1 MEEKTNDINEGTAL
15 IFEDDNGCF
24 TLTPRGCL
32 ASALIDV
39 GITDSEDMTELS
51 DNRKF
56 GAAFNV
62 LVKRFKEHG
71 WIEGSGKEPSGTSED
86 QKNVFMKTI
95 GVYFKNADK
104 DELEAAFDEFMILLE
119 KHENTN

>member
-1 MEEKTNDINEGTAL
+1 MEEKINDINEGTAL

-32 ASALIDV
+32 ASTLIDV
-39 GITDSEDMTELS
+39 GIADSEDITELG

-56 GAAFNV
+56 GAAFSV
-62 LVKRFKEHG
+62 LVKRFKERG

>member
-1 MEEKTNDINEGTAL
+1 MEEKTIDINEGRAL

-39 GITDSEDMTELS
+39 GIADSEDMTELN

-62 LVKRFKEHG
+62 LVKRFKEYG
-71 WIEGSGKEPSGTSED
+71 WIEGGGEEPSGTSED
-86 QKNVFMKTI
+86 QKSVFMKTI
-95 GVYFKNADK
+95 GVYFKNADE
-104 DELEAAFDEFMILLE
+104 DELEAAFDEFMDLLE